1 MTGGPRIANRKQK
14 TAGEAPEA
22 DLLLSDVL
30 DDMLADRSQATAPA
44 AEDAFGAPED
54 GAPSQPAPEG
64 DGVFDISAEAG
75 DYSFAPA
82 ITGPGPDEAGDL
94 PRLNHDGQERDD
106 ARDDDARD
114 DDAPAASAA
123 RFLLPALAVLV
134 ILGWLGA
141 MLWIAA
147 PRLRAG
153 LDGVALAQ
161 FIAALCVPAALV
173 GILWLLA
180 MRTSR
185 AEARRFAMT
194 ARAMRAEAAAL
205 ERTAASVK
213 KQVDAS
219 RAALAEQTNALM
231 AAGERASARL
241 TSVGSGMAQE
251 ISTAEHQTRALATA
265 ASEAQNTL
273 SILLATLPRA
283 HADTE
288 QLAERMQA
296 AGLTAGEQASA
307 LDAQISALS
316 ERGRAADDLVS
327 GAAQRLA
334 AHITRMDATSETAGA
349 RLEGVTADMSHAVD
363 ELLGRTANAID
374 EARRGI
380 AAQGDAMLA
389 MIEANQAALTRASR
403 DSAEALGER
412 ISAIEGAIDRIATR
426 LGEQRANGQLLVAQ
440 LDSEFSAVEQKVS
453 AFHDRGIERTQTLAA
468 SISALAGSAD
478 AMTEALKTGEEMAR
492 KVINTSEDLLTSLDA
507 AAREIDETLP
517 EALAR
522 LELRITGSR
531 AVVAGAK
538 PELLALVTAAE
549 STHDAIEA
557 IAQVIQQQRVTLDQL
572 SALLL
577 ESLSSGRERA
587 SAIGATLDATI
598 ARTEEFAE
606 QAAPRLVE
614 ALVRV
619 RETAN
624 TAADRAR
631 ETLAGVIPEAARA
644 LELASTQAMERATSH
659 AVERHIAAIASAAE
673 HAVDAATRASERL
686 AHQMLGIAET
696 TALVESRLQDARTE
710 REESERESFGKRAS
724 LLIEALNSAAI
735 DLTKTLSNDVSD
747 SAWAA
752 YLKGDRGVFTRRAVR
767 LLDSTEARDIARQYD
782 GEAPFREQVN
792 RYIHDFEA
800 MLRTILAQRDGS
812 PLAVT
817 ILSSDMGKLY
827 VALAQAIERLRS

>member
-1 MTGGPRIANRKQK
+1 MMTGGPSIANRKPNR
-14 TAGEAPEA
+14 GEAPSEA

-30 DDMLADRSQATAPA
+30 DNMLADRAHLPVEPGDIAADVPSPDPA
-44 AEDAFGAPED
+44 DAAMDTLAAGADRPMDD
-54 GAPSQPAPEG
+54 GHE
-64 DGVFDISAEAG
+64 
-75 DYSFAPA
+75 
-82 ITGPGPDEAGDL
+82 
-94 PRLNHDGQERDD
+94 
-106 ARDDDARD
+106 
-114 DDAPAASAA
+114 DAPAADLNQGANERPAVPLDTGEEDEEDSTRSVW
-123 RFLLPALAVLV
+123 RFILPGLALFAVG
-134 ILGWLGA
+134 GWIGA
-141 MLWIAA
+141 MLWLAA
-147 PRLRAG
+147 PRLG
-153 LDGVALAQ
+153 TGIDGVTLAQ
-161 FIAALCVPAALV
+161 FIAALCVPPALL
-173 GILWLLA
+173 GILWLLS
-180 MRTSR
+180 MRTSH
-185 AEARRFAMT
+185 AEARRFATT

-205 ERTAASVK
+205 ERTVAVVGR
-213 KQVDAS
+213 QVDAS
-219 RAALAEQTNALM
+219 RIALAEQTTSLM
-231 AAGERASARL
+231 SIGERASARL
-241 TSVGSGMAQE
+241 ESVGSGMAQE
-251 ISTAEHQTRALATA
+251 IAAAEQQAKTLASA
-265 ASEAQNTL
+265 AADAHNTL

-283 HADTE
+283 HGETE
-288 QLAERMQA
+288 QLAALMQS
-296 AGLTAGEQASA
+296 AGLAASEQASA
-307 LDAQISALS
+307 LDAQINALS
-316 ERGRAADDLVS
+316 ERGRAADELVS

-349 RLEGVTADMSHAVD
+349 RLEGVTADMSSAVD
-363 ELLGRTANAID
+363 DLLGRTATAID
-374 EARRGI
+374 EARKGI
-380 AAQGDAMLA
+380 AAQGEAMLA

-403 DSAEALGER
+403 DSAEALAGR
-412 ISAIEGAIDRIATR
+412 ITAIESAIDRIAAR
-426 LGEQRANGQLLVAQ
+426 LDEQRANGQLLVAQ
-440 LDSEFSAVEQKVS
+440 LDSDFSAVEHKVS
-453 AFHDRGIERTQTLAA
+453 AFHDSGIERTQTLAA

-522 LELRITGSR
+522 LDARITESR
-531 AVVAGAK
+531 GVVASAK

-577 ESLSSGRERA
+577 DSLTSGRERA
-587 SAIGATLDATI
+587 TDIGAALDKTI
-598 ARTEEFAE
+598 ARTQDFAE

-631 ETLAGVIPEAARA
+631 ETLANVIPEAARA

-659 AVERHIAAIASAAE
+659 SVERHIASIASAAE

-686 AHQMLGIAET
+686 SQQMLGIAET
-696 TALVESRLQDARTE
+696 SALVESRIEDARTE
-710 REESERESFGKRAS
+710 REEAERESFGKRAS
-724 LLIEALNSAAI
+724 LLIEALNSVAI
-735 DLTKTLSNDVSD
+735 DITKTLSNDVSD

-767 LLDSTEARDIARQYD
+767 LLDSTEARDIARHYD

-812 PLAVT
+812 PMAVT
-817 ILSSDMGKLY
+817 MLSSDMGKLY
-827 VALAQAIERLRS
+827 VALAQAIERLRT